1 MRHDLEIAI
10 RIATLALALIVI
22 GLLGRRL
29 DHAERL
35 LRETSARADECH
47 AITRSHVIVPLEPAR
62 VLLVGGVQMECC
74 RIVGDVCQVDLF
86 LPASW
91 SRDARDTSWCR
102 PEMP

>member
-10 RIATLALALIVI
+10 RIATLALALIALD
-22 GLLGRRL
+22 LLGRRL
-29 DHAERL
+29 DASECL
-35 LRETSARADECH
+35 LRETSARADECVS
-47 AITRSHVIVPLEPAR
+47 ATRSHVIVPLEPAR

-86 LPASW
+86 LPANW
-91 SRDARDTSWCR
+91 SSDARDTSWCR